1 MAIIKD
7 PKSFTKHFRID
18 PAVLDMIGIL
28 NPMLNVDTKLF
39 IDPVLLDASGHP
51 EISGQAS
58 NSFRE
63 YFGEVITLL
72 RASRS
77 RLDTPW
83 RAARQRFN
91 FPEVPGTCLGY
102 GTTGIRGS
110 AFGPMLTA
118 QLIDTAKEIVDLG
131 VTNPD
136 LFKLLPLIEEGIGPD
151 LISDMTTN
159 VILKDLYRFT
169 ASTCEGLGVP
179 TRPLRYR
186 GEEFQLPRNP
196 TQQPSM
202 PIILVPKDI
211 LRSLPF
217 ASDWSEVEDV
227 ISENAS
233 IRARVNELI
242 GEIWRLKTRRE
253 KKELI
258 RRKVL
263 ASRAAFETLLDAISE
278 SDAQPYNLDRDPEGL
293 VTWQRAHER
302 IAQQHPLALSLT
314 GPPTKEKAIAL
325 VQAII
330 EQFKVLIENMGLWK
344 LLWDNGKPRNE
355 KNSQMIFFAVADAY
369 CKANDLDVT
378 PEADTGAG
386 PVDFKFSAGYDVKI
400 LVEVKLSNNPKL
412 IPGYTRQLETYK
424 TAVSPVYAF
433 YLIVD
438 VGGMGRKSERLLEI
452 KNAKPQGTM
461 PMSEI
466 EIVNGNRRPSASRR

>member
-1 MAIIKD
+1 MAIIRD
-7 PKSFTKHFRID
+7 PISFREHFGID
-18 PAVLDMIGIL
+18 PAVFDRLGIL

-51 EISGQAS
+51 EISEQAS

-72 RASRS
+72 RAIRS

-83 RAARQRFN
+83 RAALRRFN

-110 AFGPMLTA
+110 AFGPKLTA

-136 LFKLLPLIEEGIGPD
+136 LFKLLPLLEEGIGPD

-159 VILKDLYRFT
+159 VILKDLLRFT
-169 ASTCEGLGVP
+169 ASTCGELGVP
-179 TRPLRYR
+179 TRLFRYA
-186 GEEFQLPRNP
+186 GEEFPLPRNP
-196 TQQPSM
+196 TQQRPM

-217 ASDWSEVEDV
+217 ASDWSEVADV

-242 GEIWRLKTRRE
+242 GDIWRLKTRRE

-278 SDAQPYNLDRDPEGL
+278 SDVQPYNLDRDPEGL
-293 VTWQRAHER
+293 VTWQRTRESV
-302 IAQQHPLALSLT
+302 AQQYPLALSLT

-330 EQFKVLIENMGLWK
+330 EQFKVLIENMGLWR

-369 CKANDLDVT
+369 CKANNLDVT
-378 PEADTGAG
+378 PEADTGTG
-386 PVDFKFSAGYDVKI
+386 PVDFKFSTGYDVKI

-412 IPGYTRQLETYK
+412 IQGYTRQLETYK
-424 TAVSPVYAF
+424 TAVSPVCAF

-452 KNAKPQGTM
+452 KNVKPQGTM